1 MPYQI
6 LQSGKRFKIKN
17 LKTGKTGKL
26 RFSTKEKAQA
36 QIDNRIKYEKMISR
50 NRGINN

>member
-6 LQSGKRFKIKN
+6 QPSGNRFKIKN

-36 QIDNRIKYEKMISR
+36 QINNRMKYEKMISR
-50 NRGINN
+50 NRGNNN

>member
-6 LQSGKRFKIKN
+6 QPSGKKFKIKN
-17 LKTGKTGKL
+17 LKTGRVGKL
-26 RFSTKEKAQA
+26 RFSTKEKANA
-36 QIDNRIKYEKMISR
+36 QIKNRIKYEKMISK

>member
-6 LQSGKRFKIKN
+6 QPAGKKFKIKN
-17 LKTGKTGKL
+17 LKTGRVGKL

-36 QIDNRIKYEKMISR
+36 QINNRIKYEKMIAK
-50 NRGINN
+50 NRGIKN